1 MYKNGA
7 LGLNENNMN
16 KLREQEVNRNDFLE
30 TVKESSWHMK
40 SQVDKHSFIIADS
53 VKYSLTFH
61 WVYRNKSVHLVYI
74 ILICSGKPTIILEL
88 LATSTKK
95 ELDEHFERTLKYSQL
110 LKRSHL
116 IIHDIWTY
124 TLHAKMNQINHHW
137 PIKEQRKKG

>member
-61 WVYRNKSVHLVYI
+61 WVYRNKSVHLVVLLFLKTYVTNDLVSI
-74 ILICSGKPTIILEL
+74 FSFVITLIL
-88 LATSTKK
+88 
-95 ELDEHFERTLKYSQL
+95 
-110 LKRSHL
+110 
-116 IIHDIWTY
+116 
-124 TLHAKMNQINHHW
+124 
-137 PIKEQRKKG
+137 